1 MSVQLFSISISTRRI
16 FLGDSEQVI
25 DISNIVIHRKNGLLV
40 NVSPLGAARESARS
54 LFNLMAEPVAGFVPR
69 ACFEVA
75 GYLWLD
81 VLEVDINVG
90 YCKHLTV
97 RISIR
102 RQLRLQPLE
111 SEEGQ
116 VATPLSSFLL
126 FSIGAQRHVGVG
138 AMRFCSCSRQCKRM
152 DGCING
158 DVRRGG
164 GSMQK

>member
-1 MSVQLFSISISTRRI
+1 MATSKSHRIIQGCHRKFPFKQGERERGKKTYSVQLFSISISARRI

-54 LFNLMAEPVAGFVPR
+54 LFNLMAELVAGFVPR
-69 ACFEVA
+69 AGFEVA

-102 RQLRLQPLE
+102 RQLR
-111 SEEGQ
+111 
-116 VATPLSSFLL
+116 ATAP
-126 FSIGAQRHVGVG
+126 RE
-138 AMRFCSCSRQCKRM
+138 
-152 DGCING
+152 
-158 DVRRGG
+158 
-164 GSMQK
+164 